1 MKKIVNDIL
10 PSEEFTALTIWPLI
24 FIQRAKEKLF
34 GKVAENHENIHGKQQ
49 EEMLFIGIVLAVVL
63 FLFIDWWSLL
73 FIPIFF
79 WLYIIE
85 WMVRLIIY
93 RDKDEAYYNISFE
106 QEAYD
111 HQDERYY
118 LEVRKDFAWL
128 RYVFIR
134 TRRTCP

>member
-1 MKKIVNDIL
+1 MKIRIVKNDII
-10 PSEEFTALTIWPLI
+10 PFGGFSAMTFIPWI
-24 FIQRAKEKLF
+24 FCRKELKEVNL
-34 GKVAENHENIHGKQQ
+34 NHEMIHVRQQ
-49 EEMLFIGIVLAVVL
+49 VEMLFVGIVLAMVL

-85 WMVRLIIY
+85 WLVRLIIY
-93 RDKDEAYYNISFE
+93 RDKDEAYRNISFE

-111 HQDERYY
+111 HQAERYY

-128 RYVFIR
+128 RYMFIR
-134 TRRTCP
+134 TPRTCP